1 MTLSAYVA
9 AAHTEGLKK
18 HLHIRGLG
26 QVIDRGTV
34 LPLGVMWP
42 QLCGL
47 LLLPAAIACYL
58 LQQLTGGKPSLY
70 SLSAIVAA
78 RFADEHVA

>member
-9 AAHTEGLKK
+9 AAHTEGLKT

-26 QVIDRGTV
+26 RVIDRGTV
-34 LPLGVMWP
+34 LPLGVTWP
-42 QLCGL
+42 QLCGM
-47 LLLPAAIACYL
+47 LLPAAIACYL
-58 LQQLTGGKPSLY
+58 PQQLTGGKPSLY
-70 SLSAIVAA
+70 SLSAIAAA